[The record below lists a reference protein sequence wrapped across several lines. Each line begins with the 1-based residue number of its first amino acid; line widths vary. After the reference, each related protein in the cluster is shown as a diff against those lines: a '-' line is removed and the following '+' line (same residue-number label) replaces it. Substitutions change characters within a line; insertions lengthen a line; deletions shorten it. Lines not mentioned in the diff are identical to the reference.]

1 MRRAEGG
8 MQRKGRRREVRGNV
22 GGDGREERR
31 WRASEEEGS
40 RGEPRGGSRGRDERG
55 QDGRLREEGRMQ
67 GDAEPLKIV
76 S

>member
-31 WRASEEEGS
+31 
-40 RGEPRGGSRGRDERG
+40 
-55 QDGRLREEGRMQ
+55 
-67 GDAEPLKIV
+67 
-76 S
+76 

>member
-1 MRRAEGG
+1 MW
-8 MQRKGRRREVRGNV
+8 EVMGEKK
-22 GGDGREERR
+22 DGEERGR
-31 WRASEEEGS
+31 EGS